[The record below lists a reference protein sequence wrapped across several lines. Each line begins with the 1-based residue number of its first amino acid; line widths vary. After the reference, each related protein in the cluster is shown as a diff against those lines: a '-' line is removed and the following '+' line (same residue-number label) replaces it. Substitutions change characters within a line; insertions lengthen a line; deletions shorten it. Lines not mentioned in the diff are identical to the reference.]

1 MHSAAVEIS
10 EKGIKK
16 WKMSKKSL
24 WSYASERF
32 IIVRIKAFINLMLS
46 LHGVI
51 YFLLSSIILLLY
63 SIELKRHL

>member
-32 IIVRIKAFINLMLS
+32 FRLNVINLMLS